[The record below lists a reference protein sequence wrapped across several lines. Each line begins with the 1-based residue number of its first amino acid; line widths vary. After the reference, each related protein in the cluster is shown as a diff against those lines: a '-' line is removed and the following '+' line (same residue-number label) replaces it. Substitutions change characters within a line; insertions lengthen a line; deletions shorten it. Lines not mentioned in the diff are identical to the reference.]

1 MNAFRS
7 FQVIKEPVFHTAIS
21 DLTFTE
27 LAENEVLVKI
37 AYSDVNYK
45 DALAMSE
52 SGQVIRTYPMTPGI
66 DLSGTV
72 VQSNNPRFSKEDLVL
87 ATGFGLGVTHPG
99 GYSQYQKVPGDWLVP
114 LPKNMTLRQAMILG
128 TAGFTAMLCVNA
140 LIRQGMTSDKK
151 VVVTGASGGVGST
164 ASLGAS
170 QVVRPDE
177 FLPETTKA
185 LGKQQIDYVIDT
197 VGGEQL
203 SSLLPL
209 ISYNGAV
216 ALCGNAGGIKLNAT
230 VLPFILRNIQ
240 LIGIDSVNVPI
251 DQRLSLWQ
259 QMADLQIADELVV
272 QEITLDQLPETAS
285 KLLAGTHQGRTL
297 VNVGDHK

>member
-1 MNAFRS
+1 
-7 FQVIKEPVFHTAIS
+7 
-21 DLTFTE
+21 
-27 LAENEVLVKI
+27 
-37 AYSDVNYK
+37 
-45 DALAMSE
+45 
-52 SGQVIRTYPMTPGI
+52 
-66 DLSGTV
+66 
-72 VQSNNPRFSKEDLVL
+72 
-87 ATGFGLGVTHPG
+87 
-99 GYSQYQKVPGDWLVP
+99 LVP

-164 ASLGAS
+164 AIALLHKLGFQSIITFSRKEESVTWLKSLGAL

>member
-21 DLTFTE
+21 DLPFTE

-114 LPKNMTLRQAMILG
+114 LPKKYDAASSDDPWYSRVYCYVVCERFNPSRYDLR
-128 TAGFTAMLCVNA
+128 
-140 LIRQGMTSDKK
+140 
-151 VVVTGASGGVGST
+151 
-164 ASLGAS
+164 
-170 QVVRPDE
+170 
-177 FLPETTKA
+177 
-185 LGKQQIDYVIDT
+185 
-197 VGGEQL
+197 
-203 SSLLPL
+203 
-209 ISYNGAV
+209 
-216 ALCGNAGGIKLNAT
+216 
-230 VLPFILRNIQ
+230 
-240 LIGIDSVNVPI
+240 
-251 DQRLSLWQ
+251 
-259 QMADLQIADELVV
+259 
-272 QEITLDQLPETAS
+272 
-285 KLLAGTHQGRTL
+285 
-297 VNVGDHK
+297 

>member
-21 DLTFTE
+21 DLPFTE

-99 GYSQYQKVPGDWLVP
+99 CSSDLVIANIKKYQE
-114 LPKNMTLRQAMILG
+114 
-128 TAGFTAMLCVNA
+128 
-140 LIRQGMTSDKK
+140 
-151 VVVTGASGGVGST
+151 TG
-164 ASLGAS
+164 
-170 QVVRPDE
+170 
-177 FLPETTKA
+177 
-185 LGKQQIDYVIDT
+185 
-197 VGGEQL
+197 
-203 SSLLPL
+203 
-209 ISYNGAV
+209 
-216 ALCGNAGGIKLNAT
+216 
-230 VLPFILRNIQ
+230 
-240 LIGIDSVNVPI
+240 
-251 DQRLSLWQ
+251 
-259 QMADLQIADELVV
+259 
-272 QEITLDQLPETAS
+272 
-285 KLLAGTHQGRTL
+285 
-297 VNVGDHK
+297 